1 MHNIVILKNQIP
13 KIAKA
18 EKEFIKQFWY
28 KNIEDKREVATEIVY
43 L

>member
-1 MHNIVILKNQIP
+1 MANEYEQDEIP

-28 KNIEDKREVATEIVY
+28 KNIEDKREVSTEIVY